1 MSSKKNQTNALKAED
16 VVQAVLLADNFT
28 EKYWPLASRWLDGS
42 NPMVIHIQTAEDC
55 LSLGD
60 VMRDLDAKALIQS
73 DFLSLLL
80 ACPTKRRARRGAPQR
95 LAAGQRGKVTL
106 PLHIFQAAS
115 AVEVRYDLLDP
126 GISICSPNV
135 PQLFSDNFD
144 FQTRDH
150 FVKGIIVN
158 EEILGSTIYYK
169 CLSADY
175 AAQISGLK
183 RAGDGDV
190 IRRDVMD
197 RWAYPVVPENRGHTS
212 HIRCIQRN
220 VYRHRT
226 ATVGRDS
233 RLEESVAL
241 ADGVIVGLRCRLL
254 RAVVGPGCRLG
265 DDVVLEDA
273 VLDLRPDVVL
283 EPGCVLGPG
292 VVVDEMRTLPAAL
305 PSEPVAVPAVSSEL
319 VPYQQCRLTRCRT
332 GSARELVG
340 DSGRGFVY
348 AAVPYQQC
356 PSDPVPYRQCRCS
369 TTRVLDS
376 LVRGYSEKIRT
387 ENLILEV
394 NSSKF
399 AYNVTVQELNSLV
412 VKAILSVPEHGCD
425 QPLPPPAFL
434 AKLQSVLATFMP
446 LLANYI
452 KNEESE
458 WSCLRALETFS
469 CEHAAMAA
477 CLAKVLMVLYQKDI
491 LSETTILAWY
501 NESQELTPEAVRVR
515 QQVRRLVEW
524 LEQADEE
531 SEDDSGSDD
540 D

>member
-28 EKYWPLASRWLDGS
+28 ENIAPYSLNSPLGLVLLVNVPLLGYALEYLEAVGIHECFIYLCKSPDEVKKYISASRWLDGS

-73 DFLSLLL
+73 DFLLMSVDCITNVDIVPIIREHSARRKADDRGSVMTLLYREASPRHPARHWDAQVLL
-80 ACPTKRRARRGAPQR
+80 AADQETGRVVHHQR

-175 AAQISGLK
+175 AAQISGLN
-183 RAGDGDV
+183 ALV
-190 IRRDVMD
+190 TVTRDVMD

-273 VLDLRPDVVL
+273 VLDAGCRLGDRTVV
-283 EPGCVLGPG
+283 C
-292 VVVDEMRTLPAAL
+292 
-305 PSEPVAVPAVSSEL
+305 AVP
-319 VPYQQCRLTRCRT
+319 
-332 GSARELVG
+332 RELVG

-356 PSDPVPYRQCRCS
+356 RLTRCRTGS
-369 TTRVLDS
+369 
-376 LVRGYSEKIRT
+376 
-387 ENLILEV
+387 
-394 NSSKF
+394 
-399 AYNVTVQELNSLV
+399 
-412 VKAILSVPEHGCD
+412 
-425 QPLPPPAFL
+425 
-434 AKLQSVLATFMP
+434 
-446 LLANYI
+446 
-452 KNEESE
+452 
-458 WSCLRALETFS
+458 
-469 CEHAAMAA
+469 AA
-477 CLAKVLMVLYQKDI
+477 
-491 LSETTILAWY
+491 
-501 NESQELTPEAVRVR
+501 
-515 QQVRRLVEW
+515 
-524 LEQADEE
+524 
-531 SEDDSGSDD
+531 
-540 D
+540 